1 MSTVNKS
8 HTRSQEADENLQM
21 SFESRHFFYLAGN
34 SLNIII
40 SQAIDVAARLTN
52 YAEWMDSNANFE
64 RARAMGQQRGREGDR
79 ETGEGLNSFKQHR
92 NETKFRSSFGL
103 SRSEVER
110 Q

>member
-1 MSTVNKS
+1 M
-8 HTRSQEADENLQM
+8 QM

-64 RARAMGQQRGREGDR
+64 RTRDRAGKEIARLEGAEILLSNIGMKQNLDPPSASVGQRWRDSGVCF
-79 ETGEGLNSFKQHR
+79 S
-92 NETKFRSSFGL
+92 
-103 SRSEVER
+103 
-110 Q
+110 